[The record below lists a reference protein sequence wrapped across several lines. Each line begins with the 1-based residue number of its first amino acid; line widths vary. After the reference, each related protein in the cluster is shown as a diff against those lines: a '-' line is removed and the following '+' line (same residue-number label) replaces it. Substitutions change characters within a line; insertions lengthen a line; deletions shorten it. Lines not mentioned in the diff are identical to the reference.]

1 MIDIAV
7 HIGKLVREHEL
18 VVIPGLGGFLTNF
31 HSATAHAL
39 SHKMEAPGRHIAFNS
54 QLKDNDG
61 FLAHSISNITSLKY
75 KEALNLVETFAEF
88 CHMELNN
95 GGKISFANLGL
106 LSMNRN
112 GHIEFS
118 ADLSVNYDDDY
129 FGLPEI
135 MAIPIQRVKK
145 HEAVITLHPEAKR
158 KIKNQAPIIRRIAA
172 IALPLMVLSILAW
185 FIKDP
190 IGDYFQQSAG
200 LFSLSQDSTTEEVLE
215 TKTTETPEVN
225 INKPLEPTVE
235 ILTETNN
242 ETRSSELSEIVL
254 EEAPVITQGSYHI
267 ITGAF
272 SNKEFA
278 DHLLA
283 DLEAE
288 GFHCY
293 IAGQNNSG
301 LYRVSAA
308 NFSNRSKAVEQ
319 LKWFQSNKNASAWLL
334 KLEL

>member
-61 FLAHSISNITSLKY
+61 FLAHSICNITSLNY

-88 CHMELNN
+88 CHVELNN
-95 GGKISFANLGL
+95 GGKISFENLGL
-106 LSMNRN
+106 LSMNRS

-118 ADLSVNYDDDY
+118 ADLSVNYDDHY

-135 MAIPIQRVKK
+135 MALPIQRVKK

-158 KIKNQAPIIRRIAA
+158 KIKSHAPVLRRIAA
-172 IALPLMVLSILAW
+172 IALPLMVLSILVW
-185 FIKDP
+185 MTKDP

-200 LFSLSQDSTTEEVLE
+200 LFSLSEDSTTEEILDTKAEETLE
-215 TKTTETPEVN
+215 LAIENEPEPVAKMN
-225 INKPLEPTVE
+225 S
-235 ILTETNN
+235 ETNK

-254 EEAPVITQGSYHI
+254 EEPLVITPGPYHI

-278 DHLLA
+278 DQLMS

-288 GFHCY
+288 GFDCY

-308 NFSNRSKAVEQ
+308 NFSNRAKAIEQ
-319 LKWFQSNKNASAWLL
+319 LKWFQSNKNTGAWLL
-334 KLEL
+334 DLDL